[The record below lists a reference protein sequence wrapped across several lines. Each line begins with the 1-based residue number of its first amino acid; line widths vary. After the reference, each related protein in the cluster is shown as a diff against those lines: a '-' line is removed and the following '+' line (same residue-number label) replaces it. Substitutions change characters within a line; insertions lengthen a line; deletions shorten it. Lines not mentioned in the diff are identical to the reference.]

1 MGPDLEGALL
11 EPIQALLG
19 PAGADRRVYLPFVVT
34 SIALA
39 ALAWRVTKTP
49 GFAGRAR
56 RAPLLRWL
64 LPRRIFFHRS
74 SLFDARWLVVRGLA
88 HALLSWPLTVTVV
101 GTMLWVTGH
110 LRGAIGMPSWESP
123 KERAGV
129 IAAFTLATFLA
140 DDLTRFLL
148 HWTMH
153 RVPALW
159 ELHKVHHSAD
169 VLTPIT
175 LYRVHPIESVA
186 NRLRGVLTLGVV
198 TGIFAWAVP
207 GQIKGWEILGV
218 DAIGFVWAA
227 LGSNLRHSH
236 VWLTWTRPLE
246 HVFVSPAQHQIHHGR
261 GRESWDKNFGSTLAL
276 WDWLFGTLAIAH
288 GARPPRVGLDRA
300 ERNHRLTARSALVDP
315 VIASLRALA
324 RPFWVRGSGR
334 GKREGAAA
342 ARRARVAPRRIVQG
356 FRADRTR
363 KFHAPGRGKAN
374 GRTPSRG

>member
-11 EPIQALLG
+11 EPLQALL
-19 PAGADRRVYLPFVVT
+19 GADRRVYLPFVVT
-34 SIALA
+34 SLA
-39 ALAWRVTKTP
+39 VAAIAWRATTTR
-49 GFAGRAR
+49 GFAGRAP
-56 RAPLLRWL
+56 RATLLRWL
-64 LPRRIFFHRS
+64 FPRRIFLHRS
-74 SLFDARWLVVRGLA
+74 SLFDARWLVVRGVA
-88 HALLSWPLTVTVV
+88 HALLSWPLTITVV

-123 KERAGV
+123 KDRAGV

-148 HWTMH
+148 HWGMH

-175 LYRVHPIESVA
+175 LYRVHPVERVL
-186 NRLRGVLTLGVV
+186 NRLRGVLTLGLV
-198 TGIFAWAVP
+198 TGLFAWAVP
-207 GQIKGWEILGV
+207 GQLKGWEILGV

-261 GRESWDKNFGSTLAL
+261 GRESWDKNFGSTLAI

-288 GARPPRVGLDRA
+288 GARPPRVGLARG
-300 ERNHRLTARSALVDP
+300 ERNHRLTAWSALVDP
-315 VIASLRALA
+315 LLAAARALA
-324 RPFWVRGSGR
+324 RSVTGR

-356 FRADRTR
+356 FRADRAR
-363 KFHAPGRGKAN
+363 KIHAGPAGKAN